1 MNKLFHII
9 LVFLFSLTII
19 SCGSSGDG
27 KSRSGD
33 DTSSTTSSDSTS
45 NTSNNVFPGT
55 SLFGLERIY
64 FGWGRNYENNS

>member
-27 KSRSGD
+27 KPRSGD
-33 DTSSTTSSDSTS
+33 DTPSTTTTFSTS
-45 NTSNNVFPGT
+45 FYDT
-55 SLFGLERIY
+55 SLFGLERIF